1 MSEKKAKDE
10 KCPSVGGDPSAF
22 SLLPMAGRPSAPKGQ
37 TPMVRVT
44 WTRDHLLVM
53 GGSTPEGTLMLHMHD

>member
-1 MSEKKAKDE
+1 
-10 KCPSVGGDPSAF
+10 
-22 SLLPMAGRPSAPKGQ
+22 
-37 TPMVRVT
+37 MVRVT